1 MSLKQVKMAAGCA
14 ALVAFC
20 GVAVAHEEVMI
31 GRSAANQLQMHSH
44 DPMPFELP
52 ASVFPG
58 ISGFASADIA
68 FASLETDSPGE
79 DLFTLPANVDI
90 RCTLLALS
98 PNMQVYNGL
107 TPMTVG
113 QEMVFGAPTIHYLP
127 IWNITGGNPG
137 EESFAVFSFRDASGQ
152 LTQSA
157 PFFVSFTPV
166 PAPGVLGLAGV
177 GAVFAARRRR

>member
-1 MSLKQVKMAAGCA
+1 MSLNQLKMIMVCGA
-14 ALVAFC
+14 ALTTC
-20 GVAVAHEEVMI
+20 GVAAAHEEVMV

-58 ISGFASADIA
+58 IGGFASADIA
-68 FASLETDSPGE
+68 FASLDADSPGE
-79 DLFTLPANVDI
+79 DLFMLPANVDI
-90 RCTLLALS
+90 RCVLLALS

-127 IWNITGGNPG
+127 IWNVTGGNPG
-137 EESFAVFSFRDASGQ
+137 DESFAVFQFRDASNQ
-152 LTQSA
+152 LTTSA
-157 PFFVSFTPV
+157 PFFVSFTPA

>member
-1 MSLKQVKMAAGCA
+1 MSLKHVKMAAGCA
-14 ALVAFC
+14 ALLVFC
-20 GVAVAHEEVMI
+20 GAALGHEEVMI

-52 ASVFPG
+52 VSIFPG

-68 FASLETDSPGE
+68 FASLDTDSPGE

-90 RCTLLALS
+90 RCVLLTLS

-107 TPMTVG
+107 TPMSVG
-113 QEMVFGAPTIHYLP
+113 QEMTFGAPTIHYLP
-127 IWNITGGNPG
+127 IWNVTGGNPG
-137 EESFAVFSFRDASGQ
+137 DESFAVFQFRDASNQ
-152 LTQSA
+152 LTTSA
-157 PFFVSFTPV
+157 PFFVSFTPA

-177 GAVFAARRRR
+177 AAVFAARRRR